1 MANSAVVLLGDSLS
15 VGAFSRLRELVPEAE
30 KVARVGASIA
40 WMESQLSEVMARE
53 PRLVLFMGG
62 VNDLVGASPETVFKR
77 QKNLAGLLRDVGVP
91 EVAVSTLPP
100 QSPEDGEGNQ
110 RVQVVNQLLH
120 AWRPPAGIRVVD
132 VGSALGVG
140 DVASD
145 TMGIHPDAEGYA
157 RLGEAW
163 AKVARGEPLA
173 SDSTS
178 TSSTSP
184 PFALM
189 ALAAVGAAL
198 FAFRK

>member
-1 MANSAVVLLGDSLS
+1 MSASVVLLGDSLS
-15 VGAFSRLRELVPEAE
+15 VGAFKRLHELVPEAE
-30 KVARVGASIA
+30 KVARVGASIG
-40 WMESQLSEVMARE
+40 WMESQLSEVIARE

-62 VNDLVGASPETVFKR
+62 VNDLAGASPETVFKR
-77 QKNLAGLLRDVGVP
+77 QKNLAGLLRDAGVP

-100 QSPEDGEGNQ
+100 QSPEDGEGTQ
-110 RVQVVNQLLH
+110 RVRTVNQLLR

-132 VGSALGVG
+132 VGSALSVE

-145 TMGIHPDAEGYA
+145 TMGIHPGPDGYEK
-157 RLGEAW
+157 LGEAW

-173 SDSTS
+173 SDSAS
-178 TSSTSP
+178 PTSSTSP

-189 ALAAVGAAL
+189 ALAAVAL

>member
-110 RVQVVNQLLH
+110 RVRVVNQLLH

-132 VGSALGVG
+132 VGSALRVE
-140 DVASD
+140 DVEGD

-163 AKVARGEPLA
+163 AKVALGEPLVVGQA
-173 SDSTS
+173 SSG
-178 TSSTSP
+178 SP
-184 PFALM
+184 IVLLG
-189 ALAAVGAAL
+189 LAAAAAY
-198 FAFRK
+198 FAFLHR